1 MISIGEPIEIRMS
14 RIKGGKK
21 RVIIYFEQMTIVSVS
36 CDGRRK
42 KRLSGNLLSL
52 KNFSKGV

>member
-1 MISIGEPIEIRMS
+1 MS

-42 KRLSGNLLSL
+42 KILSGNLLSL